1 MRGLLVVVQANVQ
14 GAEAHLHYLHV
25 KYDSVSVEEPEAEP
39 GVKDQKY
46 RQE

>member
-14 GAEAHLHYLHV
+14 GTEAHLHYLHV
-25 KYDSVSVEEPEAEP
+25 QYDRVSVKEPKAEP
-39 GVKDQKY
+39 GVKDQKQ